1 MKKLIQNYIHKITEN
16 DIELFAIKN
25 GVRLSKKEIS
35 ILYYYVKNEYETLLY
50 GDSAFIFADL
60 KEKLSSKNYE
70 KVVSTFQMYKEKYGR
85 YL

>member
-16 DIELFAIKN
+16 DIEMFAFKNNIK
-25 GVRLSKKEIS
+25 LCKKEVS

-50 GDSAFIFADL
+50 GDSTCIFHDL
-60 KEKLSSKNYE
+60 KEKLSSENYE
-70 KVVSTFQMYKEKYGR
+70 KVISLFKMYKEKYGH